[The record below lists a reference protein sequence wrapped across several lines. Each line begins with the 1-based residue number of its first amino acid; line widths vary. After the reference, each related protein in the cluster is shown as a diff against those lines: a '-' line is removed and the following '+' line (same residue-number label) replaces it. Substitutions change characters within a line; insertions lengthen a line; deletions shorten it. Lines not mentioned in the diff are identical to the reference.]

1 MYLNNSKEFL
11 NPVNKDK
18 STMYKIKS
26 VKSKTYSKKVSLIRE
41 DILVPKKKKGYPD
54 NIILRQ
60 FFKDK

>member
-1 MYLNNSKEFL
+1 
-11 NPVNKDK
+11 
-18 STMYKIKS
+18 MYKIRS